1 MAKTE
6 ATYQIAGVT
15 DESGQPGTLTIT
27 QVKGG
32 PDKLEFEPDAQAPDS
47 EGEPIA
53 PDQSLPG
60 EQPRPDQ
67 TLPPSSEKVDEAT

>member
-1 MAKTE
+1 MRERGALGAPSVQLALPRGRRCLRCDAPE
-6 ATYQIAGVT
+6 
-15 DESGQPGTLTIT
+15 
-27 QVKGG
+27 
-32 PDKLEFEPDAQAPDS
+32 LEFEPDAQAPDS